1 MNFYNPQAEDN
12 STGRSECVKKER
24 IGKMCV
30 INVNFVAVLTEH
42 TRDNGQVI
50 CELMIFERQSFIYKG
65 YGTPI

>member
-42 TRDNGQVI
+42 TRDNG
-50 CELMIFERQSFIYKG
+50 
-65 YGTPI
+65 